1 MSKTLYIYD
10 PTKHDYHTDI
20 VADDYVLQANETF
33 TQPVGGLYEPIT
45 WDGAKWV
52 GTDEAVWQAAQDAA
66 YQEHLKEN
74 PEAAP
79 QPTAEQQQ
87 ISELI
92 KSNAQQ
98 MAVNAQLVKQVSAL
112 QLAQATQ
119 TAQASQALQAAQTQT
134 TQEAK

>member
-1 MSKTLYIYD
+1 MVQLLDFPLSVLDKPRPVLLAKLLGQSI
-10 PTKHDYHTDI
+10 
-20 VADDYVLQANETF
+20 DD
-33 TQPVGGLYEPIT
+33 
-45 WDGAKWV
+45 WH
-52 GTDEAVWQAAQDAA
+52 AQNNNSEDV
-66 YQEHLKEN
+66 
-74 PEAAP
+74 P